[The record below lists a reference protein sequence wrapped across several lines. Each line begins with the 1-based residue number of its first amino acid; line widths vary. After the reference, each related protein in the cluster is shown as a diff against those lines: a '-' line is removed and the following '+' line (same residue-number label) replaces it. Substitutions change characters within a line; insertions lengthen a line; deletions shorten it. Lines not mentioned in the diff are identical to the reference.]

1 MMHPDTEIRYV
12 NEEVGVGLF
21 ATKLIPKGTITWIKD
36 ELDIILKK
44 EYIESLDDAR
54 KKVIYKYAYE
64 DNDTEYVL
72 NWDHARYINH
82 SFNPN
87 VVDTAYDFELAARD
101 IQPGEQLTCDYGTLG
116 ADEKFESTPAEGSSR
131 TRVCANDYL
140 TYYKEWDKMA
150 TEAFKYF
157 NKVEQPL
164 KYLIPEKIIDK
175 VNAVANGTE
184 PIDSILTLWIYDN
197 PEK

>member
-1 MMHPDTEIRYV
+1 MHPDTEIRFV
-12 NEEVGVGLF
+12 SEEIGVGLF

-54 KKVIYKYAYE
+54 KKVIYKYAYK

-72 NWDHARYINH
+72 NWDNARYINH

-101 IQPGEQLTCDYGTLG
+101 IQPGEQLTSDYGTLG
-116 ADEKFESTPAEGSSR
+116 ADEKFESIPAEGSSR
-131 TRVCANDYL
+131 TKVSANDYL
-140 TYYKEWDKMA
+140 TYYKEWDKKA
-150 TEAFKYF
+150 IEAFKYF

-164 KYLIPEKIIDK
+164 KYLIRDQFIDK

-184 PIDSILTLWIYDN
+184 QIDSILTLWFNDN
-197 PEK
+197 SEK